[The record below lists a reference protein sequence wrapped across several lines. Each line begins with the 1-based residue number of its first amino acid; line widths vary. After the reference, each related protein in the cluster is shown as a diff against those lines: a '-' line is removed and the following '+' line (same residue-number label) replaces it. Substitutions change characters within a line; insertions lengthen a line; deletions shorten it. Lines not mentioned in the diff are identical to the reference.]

1 MASTLTGDVVL
12 AIRPTLKLNIPGEL
26 MALEAGV
33 RLNYLEYLGVMN
45 AATRSLR
52 QMDGDAHLA
61 LELNRGG
68 QFGFAFKDRLTR
80 AVDPGVASL
89 GAKLA
94 RLRNDLSTGVEWRPG
109 GGLLSFNLTYNFG
122 IEFYD
127 PRGTPS
133 FLDTLGLYA
142 SNNQIADPTAFNNMD
157 HQLKLRTEWRFF
169 PKTGMFLDIYG
180 GYHGYLGSTTNI
192 ATYPLGVNIGLMGQL
207 TGKLSGVA
215 SLGYANPMVI
225 QNGQVATATFIGAV
239 GQLELRYALNELNV
253 VTMGIR
259 RVVRPVYLYT
269 FFTDNRVYAQS
280 KHQLMQRLEL
290 TTRAAYAML
299 AFDASTGNQTQTVIA
314 GGSNRFDHVIEGD
327 LQVRYFIMDWLSVS
341 LSDQVSLRFT
351 NAGDSNGSNYSY
363 WKNLVLLSLTANY

>member
-1 MASTLTGDVVL
+1 MTSTLTGDVVL